1 MASSKTPTQQGN
13 ESPVDQAPVE
23 VSSSLVPVPCKPP
36 DPPPAIDQHRR
47 RWVWL
52 LGGMLGTVVAGLV
65 YFQPWTAARIPVA
78 IEEVADAPVTR
89 LLAVNGRIAA
99 LHSVDL
105 RSQVGGSLTQV
116 AVNEGQQVEAG
127 QLLLRTDSSAQ
138 EAILRQALAGLDAA
152 LVAKE
157 QAAATY
163 ARSLALG
170 ANVSA
175 AKLAADWLA
184 VQSATQEVARMTAL
198 LEQAQVQLTRHT
210 LRAPISGTVIA
221 LDAEVGQ
228 IADTTTVLLTLA
240 DLDDLIVE
248 TDVDEAYA
256 SQIVVG
262 QPVTL
267 RLSGETETR
276 TGHIRTVAGRVDITT
291 GGLAVEIGF
300 DAPISAPVGLTVTAN
315 IIVDQQ
321 DAALTVPRTALVR
334 NNGDAAVFLAHD
346 GVARRQSVR
355 VIDWPAARLIV
366 TNGLSPGDP
375 VIIDATGLSD
385 GQPIR
390 SDVP

>member
-1 MASSKTPTQQGN
+1 
-13 ESPVDQAPVE
+13 
-23 VSSSLVPVPCKPP
+23 
-36 DPPPAIDQHRR
+36 
-47 RWVWL
+47 
-52 LGGMLGTVVAGLV
+52 MLGTVVAGLV